1 MPIEIRMPRPA
12 PDIDEADLIAW
23 LVEPGAEIALGDP
36 ILEIETE
43 KSTLEIESPC
53 AGQLQEILVPP
64 GSLSVPVGTLL
75 GLIEPSETDTE
86 RPADPAATT
95 LTPVSPP
102 TTPTTPTTPTPVTP
116 VAPPT
121 SATQATPPAP
131 PPPATEP
138 APPSQ
143 ETRGSG
149 EPTPPSTALARR
161 LAKRAGIALGSIQGS
176 GFHGRVTREDVE
188 RSPLSPNAP
197 AGTFSPSLRLEAD
210 CQVDALM
217 EILAHLEQDPGGS
230 AIPLEVALLRATAL
244 GIRETPEIR
253 RKPVGTGDATD
264 PAPVDIALST
274 HPAAEES
281 RGLRGVDR
289 KGFAALSAEWTA
301 PGSAEQADMHPENSP
316 PEFALAHMG
325 VEGVD
330 RYWPPVEP
338 GTLVSVGT
346 ALPRP
351 QPVLRGEA
359 VGAGYVLS
367 LTLCADAR
375 AIDPPGAARLLA
387 RIRRLIEQPLE
398 MTL

>member
-53 AGQLQEILVPP
+53 AGQLLEILVPP
-64 GSLSVPVGTLL
+64 GSLGVPVDTLL
-75 GLIEPSETDTE
+75 GLIEPSQTDTE
-86 RPADPAATT
+86 PAPDRSADPAAST
-95 LTPVSPP
+95 LTP
-102 TTPTTPTTPTPVTP
+102 
-116 VAPPT
+116 A
-121 SATQATPPAP
+121 AP

-138 APPSQ
+138 A
-143 ETRGSG
+143 
-149 EPTPPSTALARR
+149 PPSTALARR

-253 RKPVGTGDATD
+253 RNPVGAGDATE

-274 HPAAEES
+274 HPAAEEP

-301 PGSAEQADMHPENSP
+301 TGSAEQADMHPENGP

-325 VEGVD
+325 LEGVD

-398 MTL
+398 MAL

>member
-53 AGQLQEILVPP
+53 AGQLLEILVPP
-64 GSLSVPVGTLL
+64 GSLGVPVDTLL
-75 GLIEPSETDTE
+75 GLIEPSQTNTE
-86 RPADPAATT
+86 PAPERSADPAATPPST
-95 LTPVSPP
+95 LTP
-102 TTPTTPTTPTPVTP
+102 
-116 VAPPT
+116 
-121 SATQATPPAP
+121 ATPPPTLTPATP
-131 PPPATEP
+131 PPPGTEP
-138 APPSQ
+138 A
-143 ETRGSG
+143 
-149 EPTPPSTALARR
+149 PPSTALARR
-161 LAKRAGIALGSIQGS
+161 LAKRAGIALGSVQGS
-176 GFHGRVTREDVE
+176 GFHGRITREDIE

-253 RKPVGTGDATD
+253 RKPVGAGDATD

-301 PGSAEQADMHPENSP
+301 PGSAEQADMHAENSP

-330 RYWPPVEP
+330 RYWPPLEP

-346 ALPRP
+346 ARPRP

-398 MTL
+398 MAL

>member
-53 AGQLQEILVPP
+53 AGRLQEILVPP
-64 GSLSVPVGTLL
+64 GSLGVPVDTLL
-75 GLIEPSETDTE
+75 GLIEPSQTDTE
-86 RPADPAATT
+86 PAPDRPADPAATPAAPPST
-95 LTPVSPP
+95 LTPA
-102 TTPTTPTTPTPVTP
+102 
-116 VAPPT
+116 APPST
-121 SATQATPPAP
+121 LTPATPPSTLTPATP
-131 PPPATEP
+131 PPPGTEP

-143 ETRGSG
+143 ETRVSG

-161 LAKRAGIALGSIQGS
+161 LAKRAGIALGSVQGS
-176 GFHGRVTREDVE
+176 GFHGRITREDIE

-197 AGTFSPSLRLEAD
+197 TGTFPPSLRLEAD

-253 RKPVGTGDATD
+253 RKPVGAGDATD

-301 PGSAEQADMHPENSP
+301 PESAEQADMHGENSP

-330 RYWPPVEP
+330 RYWPPLEP

-346 ALPRP
+346 ARPRP

-375 AIDPPGAARLLA
+375 AIDPPGAARLLT

-398 MTL
+398 MAL

>member
-12 PDIDEADLIAW
+12 PEIDEADLIAW
-23 LVEPGAEIALGDP
+23 LVEPGDEIALGDP

-43 KSTLEIESPC
+43 KSTVEVETPC
-53 AGQLQEILVPP
+53 AGQLQEIIVPA
-64 GSLSVPVGTLL
+64 GSLGVPVDTLL
-75 GLIEPSETDTE
+75 GLIEPSETDTDTE
-86 RPADPAATT
+86 A
-95 LTPVSPP
+95 SPEH
-102 TTPTTPTTPTPVTP
+102 T
-116 VAPPT
+116 
-121 SATQATPPAP
+121 PAP
-131 PPPATEP
+131 APARPDPPPRATEP
-138 APPSQ
+138 APPIQ
-143 ETRGSG
+143 ESRVSDDSTPPS
-149 EPTPPSTALARR
+149 TPPSTALARR
-161 LAKRAGIALGSIQGS
+161 LAKRAGIALGSVQGS
-176 GFHGRVTREDVE
+176 GFHGRITRVDIEK
-188 RSPLSPNAP
+188 SPLSPDAP

-253 RKPVGTGDATD
+253 RNPVVAGDAND

-274 HPAAEES
+274 HPAAEEPRS
-281 RGLRGVDR
+281 LRGVDR
-289 KGFAALSAEWTA
+289 KGFAALATEWAA
-301 PGSAEQADMHPENSP
+301 PGSAEQADMNAENRP
-316 PEFALAHMG
+316 PEFALVHMG

-330 RYWPPVEP
+330 RYWPPLEP

-346 ALPRP
+346 AGPRP

-375 AIDPPGAARLLA
+375 AIDPPEAARLLA

-398 MTL
+398 MAL